1 MKSIYPI
8 ITRENQAAFE
18 AQVGATQKNEIPC
31 ICGYCGRACRQMN
44 KAEGANRALC
54 TGCPL
59 ATFARNAQ

>member
-8 ITRENQAAFE
+8 ITREKQAAFE
-18 AQVGATQKNEIPC
+18 AKFGDTQKHEIPC
-31 ICGYCGRACRQMN
+31 ICGYCGRGCRQMEG
-44 KAEGANRALC
+44 KADRAIC